1 MNIDDAVKILKR
13 HNKWRRYD
21 GDINEQPK
29 MIDVTTLGIAID
41 TVIETFEI
49 RTKSDFNYE

>member
-1 MNIDDAVKILKR
+1 MNIDDAVQILKR